1 MSKAQRER
9 LADRMT
15 EHAEWY
21 LEYAL
26 NGCDHASEAEVRDEY
41 EMLIEAADLIRKGA
55 VS

>member
-9 LADRMT
+9 LADRLT

-26 NGCDHASEAEVRDEY
+26 EGCDPESEAEVRGEY
-41 EMLIEAADLIRKGA
+41 EMLVEAADLIRKGG